1 MILWGSYGKFLVG
14 IGAGFIVFVGAFTL
28 WAIMENL
35 GFPVASAAQVSAQML
50 YFMLAGWGAVAFVN
64 HLQQRL
70 QRFLRRHTDRRKQS
84 HEGTDRLWR
93 TPLRGSLMPGIFWR
107 SSSVLSGRISGAW
120 WTQLDAQLCMKKT
133 RTGSSTSVSNPR
145 RSSRT
150 WLYGDTRAA
159 PEALPFGRLS
169 QPIPGIQRG

>member
-1 MILWGSYGKFLVG
+1 MHNDSVMDSYAKFLVG

-70 QRFLRRHTDRRKQS
+70 HKEVEVS
-84 HEGTDRLWR
+84 EGTAD
-93 TPLRGSLMPGIFWR
+93 FWR
-107 SSSVLSGRISGAW
+107 KEEHRQREYKNFYK
-120 WTQLDAQLCMKKT
+120 QLAKEYREHLQQIKAT
-133 RTGSSTSVSNPR
+133 
-145 RSSRT
+145 
-150 WLYGDTRAA
+150 
-159 PEALPFGRLS
+159 FGEK
-169 QPIPGIQRG
+169 Q

>member
-1 MILWGSYGKFLVG
+1 MHNDSAVDSYGKFLVG

-70 QRFLRRHTDRRKQS
+70 HKEVEVS
-84 HEGTDRLWR
+84 EGTAD
-93 TPLRGSLMPGIFWR
+93 FWR
-107 SSSVLSGRISGAW
+107 KGEHRQREYKNFYK
-120 WTQLDAQLCMKKT
+120 QLAKGYREHLQQIKAT
-133 RTGSSTSVSNPR
+133 
-145 RSSRT
+145 
-150 WLYGDTRAA
+150 
-159 PEALPFGRLS
+159 FGEK
-169 QPIPGIQRG
+169 Q